1 MMVSYATPGFRGA
14 NYHYHLGPFYFSHCD
29 LSKPKHC
36 GEILQNLEVL
46 HKISAGDFVPSN
58 LLLHQSLWGQQ
69 QRHQFGQFTLKI
81 IINV

>member
-1 MMVSYATPGFRGA
+1 MLLLVLEELIIIIIWGLST
-14 NYHYHLGPFYFSHCD
+14 SHTVTYQNQN
-29 LSKPKHC
+29 C